1 MLKIWA
7 DMALDD
13 YCNFFELNQKKLIKM
28 VHDLIKDIERNG
40 VDKGRGQPEPLKYE
54 LTGYWSRRIDLA
66 NRLVYKVD
74 GDKLYIVQ
82 CGTHYHQEK

>member
-1 MLKIWA
+1 
-7 DMALDD
+7 
-13 YCNFFELNQKKLIKM
+13 M

-82 CGTHYHQEK
+82 CGTHYYQEK

>member
-1 MLKIWA
+1 
-7 DMALDD
+7 
-13 YCNFFELNQKKLIKM
+13 M

-82 CGTHYHQEK
+82 YGTHYHQEK